1 MTEPVAKSNHYGT
14 ELIWYRCCL
23 SNRKPKTMKDME
35 HKDLKEL
42 AWEERQRELHEAKMR
57 LLRELDVED
66 QCVWDLLTEDEIDEI
81 NLKLL
86 RGEL

>member
-1 MTEPVAKSNHYGT
+1 
-14 ELIWYRCCL
+14 
-23 SNRKPKTMKDME
+23 MKDME
-35 HKDLKEL
+35 YKDLKEL
-42 AWEERQRELHEAKMR
+42 AWEEYQRELQEAKMR

-66 QCVWDLLTEDEIDEI
+66 QCVWGLLTEDEIDEL

>member
-1 MTEPVAKSNHYGT
+1 M
-14 ELIWYRCCL
+14 
-23 SNRKPKTMKDME
+23 SNRKPKTEKDME

-66 QCVWDLLTEDEIDEI
+66 QCIWELLTEDEIDEI

>member
-1 MTEPVAKSNHYGT
+1 MY
-14 ELIWYRCCL
+14 
-23 SNRKPKTMKDME
+23 NRKPKTMTDME

-42 AWEERQRELHEAKMR
+42 AWEERQRELLEAKMR

-86 RGEL
+86 RGEI

>member
-1 MTEPVAKSNHYGT
+1 
-14 ELIWYRCCL
+14 
-23 SNRKPKTMKDME
+23 MKDME
-35 HKDLKEL
+35 YKDLKEL
-42 AWEERQRELHEAKMR
+42 AWEEYQRELQEAKMR

>member
-1 MTEPVAKSNHYGT
+1 MT
-14 ELIWYRCCL
+14 
-23 SNRKPKTMKDME
+23 DME

-42 AWEERQRELHEAKMR
+42 AWEERQRELLEAKMR

-66 QCVWDLLTEDEIDEI
+66 QCAWNLLTEDEIDEI

-86 RGEL
+86 RGEI

>member
-1 MTEPVAKSNHYGT
+1 M
-14 ELIWYRCCL
+14 C
-23 SNRKPKTMKDME
+23 NRKPKTMTDME

-42 AWEERQRELHEAKMR
+42 AWEERQRELLEAKMR

-66 QCVWDLLTEDEIDEI
+66 QCIWELLTEDDIDEI

>member
-1 MTEPVAKSNHYGT
+1 MRSNHCRTDRIGT
-14 ELIWYRCCL
+14 DVAMC
-23 SNRKPKTMKDME
+23 NRKPKTMTDME

-42 AWEERQRELHEAKMR
+42 AWEERQRELLEAKKR

-86 RGEL
+86 RGEI

>member
-1 MTEPVAKSNHYGT
+1 M
-14 ELIWYRCCL
+14 C
-23 SNRKPKTMKDME
+23 NRKPKTMTDME
-35 HKDLKEL
+35 YKDLKEL
-42 AWEERQRELHEAKMR
+42 AWEERQRELLEAKMR

-86 RGEL
+86 RGEI

>member
-1 MTEPVAKSNHYGT
+1 MT
-14 ELIWYRCCL
+14 
-23 SNRKPKTMKDME
+23 DME

-42 AWEERQRELHEAKMR
+42 AWEERQRELLEAKMR

-86 RGEL
+86 RGGI

>member
-1 MTEPVAKSNHYGT
+1 MT
-14 ELIWYRCCL
+14 
-23 SNRKPKTMKDME
+23 DME

-42 AWEERQRELHEAKMR
+42 AWEERQRELLEAKMR

-86 RGEL
+86 RGEI

>member
-1 MTEPVAKSNHYGT
+1 M
-14 ELIWYRCCL
+14 C
-23 SNRKPKTMKDME
+23 NRKPKTMTDME

-42 AWEERQRELHEAKMR
+42 AWEERQRELLEAKMR

-86 RGEL
+86 RGGI

>member
-1 MTEPVAKSNHYGT
+1 M
-14 ELIWYRCCL
+14 C
-23 SNRKPKTMKDME
+23 NRKPKTMTDME

-42 AWEERQRELHEAKMR
+42 AWEERQRELLEAKMR

-66 QCVWDLLTEDEIDEI
+66 QCVWNLLTEDEIDEI

-86 RGEL
+86 RGEI

>member
-1 MTEPVAKSNHYGT
+1 
-14 ELIWYRCCL
+14 
-23 SNRKPKTMKDME
+23 ME

-42 AWEERQRELHEAKMR
+42 AWEERQRELLEAKMR

-86 RGEL
+86 RGEI

>member
-1 MTEPVAKSNHYGT
+1 MT
-14 ELIWYRCCL
+14 
-23 SNRKPKTMKDME
+23 DME

-42 AWEERQRELHEAKMR
+42 AWEERQRELLEAKMR

-66 QCVWDLLTEDEIDEI
+66 QCIWELLTEDDIDEI

>member
-1 MTEPVAKSNHYGT
+1 
-14 ELIWYRCCL
+14 
-23 SNRKPKTMKDME
+23 MKDME

-42 AWEERQRELHEAKMR
+42 AWEERQRELLEAKMR

-66 QCVWDLLTEDEIDEI
+66 QCVWNLLTEDEIDEI

-86 RGEL
+86 KGEL

>member
-1 MTEPVAKSNHYGT
+1 MMT
-14 ELIWYRCCL
+14 
-23 SNRKPKTMKDME
+23 DME

-42 AWEERQRELHEAKMR
+42 AWEERQRELLEAKMR

-86 RGEL
+86 RGEI

>member
-1 MTEPVAKSNHYGT
+1 MTELPGRSNPCGTDRIGTDVAM
-14 ELIWYRCCL
+14 C
-23 SNRKPKTMKDME
+23 NRKSKTMKDME
-35 HKDLKEL
+35 YKDLKEL
-42 AWEERQRELHEAKMR
+42 AWEEYQRELQEAKMR

>member
-1 MTEPVAKSNHYGT
+1 M
-14 ELIWYRCCL
+14 C
-23 SNRKPKTMKDME
+23 NRKPKTMTDME

-42 AWEERQRELHEAKMR
+42 AWEERQRELLEAKMR

-86 RGEL
+86 RGEV

>member
-1 MTEPVAKSNHYGT
+1 
-14 ELIWYRCCL
+14 
-23 SNRKPKTMKDME
+23 ME

-42 AWEERQRELHEAKMR
+42 AWKERQRELREAKMR

-66 QCVWDLLTEDEIDEI
+66 QCVWELLTEDDIDEI

>member
-1 MTEPVAKSNHYGT
+1 MT
-14 ELIWYRCCL
+14 
-23 SNRKPKTMKDME
+23 DME
-35 HKDLKEL
+35 YKDLKEL
-42 AWEERQRELHEAKMR
+42 AWEERQRELLEAKMR

-86 RGEL
+86 RGEI

>member
-1 MTEPVAKSNHYGT
+1 
-14 ELIWYRCCL
+14 
-23 SNRKPKTMKDME
+23 
-35 HKDLKEL
+35 
-42 AWEERQRELHEAKMR
+42 MR

-86 RGEL
+86 RGEI

>member
-1 MTEPVAKSNHYGT
+1 MRIGTDVAM
-14 ELIWYRCCL
+14 
-23 SNRKPKTMKDME
+23 SNRKPKTEKDME

-86 RGEL
+86 RGQL

>member
-1 MTEPVAKSNHYGT
+1 MY
-14 ELIWYRCCL
+14 
-23 SNRKPKTMKDME
+23 NRKPKTMTDME

-42 AWEERQRELHEAKMR
+42 AWEERQRELLEAKMR

-66 QCVWDLLTEDEIDEI
+66 QCVWNLLTEDEIDEI

-86 RGEL
+86 RGEI

>member
-1 MTEPVAKSNHYGT
+1 MTGPPVRSNHCGT
-14 ELIWYRCCL
+14 DRIGTDIAMC
-23 SNRKPKTMKDME
+23 NRKPKTMTDME

-42 AWEERQRELHEAKMR
+42 AWEERQRELLEAKMR

-66 QCVWDLLTEDEIDEI
+66 QCVWNLLTEDEIDEI

-86 RGEL
+86 RGEI

>member
-1 MTEPVAKSNHYGT
+1 
-14 ELIWYRCCL
+14 
-23 SNRKPKTMKDME
+23 MKDME

-42 AWEERQRELHEAKMR
+42 AWEERQRELLEAKMR

>member
-1 MTEPVAKSNHYGT
+1 
-14 ELIWYRCCL
+14 
-23 SNRKPKTMKDME
+23 ME

-42 AWEERQRELHEAKMR
+42 AWEERRRELHEAKMR

-66 QCVWDLLTEDEIDEI
+66 QCIWELLTEDEIDEI

>member
-1 MTEPVAKSNHYGT
+1 MCKS
-14 ELIWYRCCL
+14 
-23 SNRKPKTMKDME
+23 KPKMKTDME

-42 AWEERQRELHEAKMR
+42 AWEEHQRELHEAKMR

>member
-1 MTEPVAKSNHYGT
+1 MT
-14 ELIWYRCCL
+14 
-23 SNRKPKTMKDME
+23 DME

-42 AWEERQRELHEAKMR
+42 AWEERQRELFEAKMR

-86 RGEL
+86 RGEV

>member
-1 MTEPVAKSNHYGT
+1 M
-14 ELIWYRCCL
+14 C
-23 SNRKPKTMKDME
+23 NRKPKTMKDME

-66 QCVWDLLTEDEIDEI
+66 QCIWELLTEDEIDEI

>member
-1 MTEPVAKSNHYGT
+1 MRIGTDVAM
-14 ELIWYRCCL
+14 
-23 SNRKPKTMKDME
+23 SNRKPKTEKDME

>member
-1 MTEPVAKSNHYGT
+1 M
-14 ELIWYRCCL
+14 C
-23 SNRKPKTMKDME
+23 NRKPKTMTDME

-66 QCVWDLLTEDEIDEI
+66 HCILELLTEDEIDEI

>member
-1 MTEPVAKSNHYGT
+1 M
-14 ELIWYRCCL
+14 C
-23 SNRKPKTMKDME
+23 NRKSKTMTDME

-42 AWEERQRELHEAKMR
+42 AWEERQRELFEAKMR

-86 RGEL
+86 RGEV

>member
-1 MTEPVAKSNHYGT
+1 M
-14 ELIWYRCCL
+14 C
-23 SNRKPKTMKDME
+23 NRKPKTMTDME

-66 QCVWDLLTEDEIDEI
+66 QCIWELLTEDEIDEI

-86 RGEL
+86 RGGL

>member
-1 MTEPVAKSNHYGT
+1 MT
-14 ELIWYRCCL
+14 
-23 SNRKPKTMKDME
+23 NRKPKTTKDME
-35 HKDLKEL
+35 YKDLKEL
-42 AWEERQRELHEAKMR
+42 AWEEHQRELHEAKMR

-66 QCVWDLLTEDEIDEI
+66 QCVWDLLTEDEIGEL

>member
-1 MTEPVAKSNHYGT
+1 
-14 ELIWYRCCL
+14 
-23 SNRKPKTMKDME
+23 MKDMD

-66 QCVWDLLTEDEIDEI
+66 QCIWELLTEDDIDEI

>member
-1 MTEPVAKSNHYGT
+1 M
-14 ELIWYRCCL
+14 C
-23 SNRKPKTMKDME
+23 NRKPKTMTDME

-66 QCVWDLLTEDEIDEI
+66 QCIWELLTEDEIDEI

>member
-1 MTEPVAKSNHYGT
+1 MY
-14 ELIWYRCCL
+14 
-23 SNRKPKTMKDME
+23 NRKPKTMTDME

-42 AWEERQRELHEAKMR
+42 AWEEHQRELLEAKMR

-66 QCVWDLLTEDEIDEI
+66 QCVWNLLTEDEIDEI

-86 RGEL
+86 RGEI

>member
-1 MTEPVAKSNHYGT
+1 M
-14 ELIWYRCCL
+14 C
-23 SNRKPKTMKDME
+23 NRKPKTMTDME

-42 AWEERQRELHEAKMR
+42 AWEERQRELLEAKMR

-86 RGEL
+86 RGEI